1 MKASRRNIIKS
12 APLLAAGTIAGA
24 ARLPKAHAADRAGTK
39 YNFGHTEDFG
49 TQYYTRMT
57 EILENV
63 RRTEMGMIGDLS
75 SRMADTIKGGN
86 EVWFQA
92 HEGHMG
98 RFENDEK
105 LPGNPGI
112 IRSMNGH
119 EWGRV
124 AKEKLAAMKKG
135 DIFVTNHVSEE
146 IRDARERGVH
156 VVGVPVNYIDNE
168 WTPRGFVHPNK
179 NDWLLGDVTNE
190 ILQSYIPY
198 TQGIVDIPQI
208 PELKVLPSSA
218 NSLYSIF
225 WSFQCEVAN
234 KVKNRKAA
242 HIDKSQIVMDT
253 ILERIHD
260 AYRLQKDY
268 MWDHAGT
275 VAKMIGSGGHYHVTT
290 DNPAVQEESNR
301 VANGPMMTNA
311 FREIIRF
318 DGRTMGA
325 DDMKKGDVYLLATI
339 EPDSKKIVDEAK
351 KAKEMG
357 MFTVV
362 IGPGSCVELRRYADC
377 FIDNLN
383 PEGTGL
389 MEIDGFD
396 QRVGSLGSVLNN
408 VMMWIFTAQFID
420 EMVRRGN
427 IPWFYIGYYQIG
439 GGPYDQSIKRFFDK
453 QGF

>member
-1 MKASRRNIIKS
+1 MKTNRRNIFKAVPI
-12 APLLAAGTIAGA
+12 AAAAALGGTST
-24 ARLPKAHAADRAGTK
+24 RREAHAADRAGIK

-57 EILENV
+57 AILENV
-63 RRTEMGMIGDLS
+63 RRNEMNLIGDLS
-75 SRMADTIKGGN
+75 SRMADAIKDGN
-86 EVWFQA
+86 EVWMQA

-105 LPGNPGI
+105 LPGNPGVM
-112 IRSMNGH
+112 RSLNGH
-119 EWGRV
+119 VFNGV

-146 IRDARERGVH
+146 IREARDRGVY
-156 VVGVPVNYIDNE
+156 VVGIPVNYIDNE
-168 WTPRGFVHPNK
+168 WTPRGFVHPNV
-179 NDWLLGDVTNE
+179 NDWLLGDVSTE

-208 PELKVLPSSA
+208 PELKVFPSSA

-225 WSFQCEVAN
+225 WAFQCEVAN

-242 HIDKSQIVMDT
+242 HIDKSKVVMDT
-253 ILERIHD
+253 IIERIHD

-275 VAKMIGSGGHYHVTT
+275 VAKMIGRGGHYHVTT

-318 DGRTMGA
+318 DGKKMGS
-325 DDMKKGDVYLLATI
+325 DDMKKGDVHLLATI
-339 EPDSKKIVDEAK
+339 EPDSAKIVAEAK

-357 MFTVV
+357 MFTVT
-362 IGPGSCVELRRYADC
+362 IGPGTCVELRRLSDV

-383 PEGTGL
+383 PEACAF

-396 QRVGSLGSVLNN
+396 RKVGSLGSVLNN
-408 VMMWIFTAQFID
+408 VLMWIFTAQFVD
-420 EMVRRGN
+420 EMVRRSC
-427 IPWFYIGYYQIG
+427 IPWFYLGYYQVG
-439 GGPYDQSIKRFFDK
+439 GGPYDQAIKRFFER